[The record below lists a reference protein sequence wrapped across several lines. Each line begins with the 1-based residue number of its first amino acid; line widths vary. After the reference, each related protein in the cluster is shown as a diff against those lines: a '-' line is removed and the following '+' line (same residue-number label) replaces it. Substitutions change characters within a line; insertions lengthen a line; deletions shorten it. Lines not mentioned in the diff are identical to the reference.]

1 MEFYA
6 IYITV
11 VYTRETAQQ
20 SELSRAFTEVIMQH
34 LIIAFLAPY
43 VNKH

>member
-1 MEFYA
+1 MEFHA

-11 VYTRETAQQ
+11 VYTKETMQ
-20 SELSRAFTEVIMQH
+20 SSKRAFKEVIMQH
-34 LIIAFLAPY
+34 LIIAFLVSY